1 MLVTKSLPADYR
13 RGVCGYKHAPPRGF
27 FYLGDAMLW
36 WFTFTEAA
44 AIRGLRTQL
53 EAERAAHEATK
64 RALAVMEAER
74 DKLALVAARD
84 RERVRAEIAAHAR
97 QRAES
102 EGEHGQRPV

>member
-1 MLVTKSLPADYR
+1 
-13 RGVCGYKHAPPRGF
+13 
-27 FYLGDAMLW
+27 MLW
-36 WFTFTEAA
+36 WLTTTDAA

-64 RALAVMEAER
+64 RALAVVEAER

-84 RERVRAEIAAHAR
+84 RERVRAEISAHAR

-102 EGEHGQRPV
+102 EGENGQRPV